1 MLDTKTIRP
10 VTVKLIM
17 RLIAP
22 LLDSGLVTNT
32 EYSAISKSLA
42 YLAKK
47 GEEIPPVPPQL
58 LTGPEAAEVLG
69 ISFSQFRTLL
79 REGAFPFSRRIV
91 GGRNVRF
98 LNSDIYAYIGIISDF
113 TPNPSLPEKS
123 ESKDNNSSINGEKYE
138 QFVN

>member
-1 MLDTKTIRP
+1 MLNTKTLRP

-32 EYSAISKSLA
+32 EYSAISKSLT

-47 GEEIPPVPPQL
+47 GEEIPPVPPKL

-79 REGAFPFSRRIV
+79 REGTLPLTRRVV

-98 LNSDIYAYIGIISDF
+98 LNLEIYAYIGIASDF
-113 TPNPSLPEKS
+113 TQKPSLS
-123 ESKDNNSSINGEKYE
+123 EETESSNNNSSN
-138 QFVN
+138 

>member
-1 MLDTKTIRP
+1 MLNYNTVRP

-32 EYSAISKSLA
+32 EYSAISKSLT

-47 GEEIPPVPPQL
+47 GEEMPSVPPQL

-79 REGAFPFSRRIV
+79 REGELPISRRIV

-98 LNSDIYAYIGIISDF
+98 LNWDLYAYIGIASDF
-113 TPNPSLPEKS
+113 TQKTSLS
-123 ESKDNNSSINGEKYE
+123 EENESSNINRSK
-138 QFVN
+138 